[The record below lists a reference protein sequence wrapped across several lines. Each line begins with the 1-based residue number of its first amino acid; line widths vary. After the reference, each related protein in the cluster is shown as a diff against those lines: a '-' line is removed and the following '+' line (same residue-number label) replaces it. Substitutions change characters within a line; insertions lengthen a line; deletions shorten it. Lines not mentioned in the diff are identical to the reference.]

1 MSYAVKSLSV
11 KVFPYSY
18 VNNNHKQQ
26 QTLSLCNILQ
36 VGREQVESNLK
47 KYCIVRKFGEGFN
60 LPIWRF
66 QIRLPN

>member
-26 QTLSLCNILQ
+26 QTLSLCNIPQ
-36 VGREQVESNLK
+36 VYIGREQVESNLK
-47 KYCIVRKFGEGFN
+47 KYYIVGKFGEGFN
-60 LPIWRF
+60 LPIW
-66 QIRLPN
+66 